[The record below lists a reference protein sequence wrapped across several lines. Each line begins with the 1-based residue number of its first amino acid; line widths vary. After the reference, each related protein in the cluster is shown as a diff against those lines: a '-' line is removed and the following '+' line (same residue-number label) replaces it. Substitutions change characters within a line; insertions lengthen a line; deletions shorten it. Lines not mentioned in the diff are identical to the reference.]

1 MLRRVVAVATLRS
14 LSGDTVRGIL
24 SVGLRSVAAVE
35 TLLVAV
41 LFHDEFGRT
50 EDS

>member
-1 MLRRVVAVATLRS
+1 M
-14 LSGDTVRGIL
+14 RGVL
-24 SVGLRSVAAVE
+24 SVGLRSIATVE
-35 TLLVAV
+35 TMLVAV